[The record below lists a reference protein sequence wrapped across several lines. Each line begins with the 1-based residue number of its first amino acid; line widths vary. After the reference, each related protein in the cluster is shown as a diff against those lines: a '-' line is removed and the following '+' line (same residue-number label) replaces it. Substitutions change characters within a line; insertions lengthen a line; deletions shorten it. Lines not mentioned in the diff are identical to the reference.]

1 MTPRSPALAASL
13 GLVPRRRR
21 SMPSGGPTDA
31 LAPPPRGTPP
41 GHGLVPPLPTRRP
54 RRPSSLAQG
63 PCTYRLLLTT
73 GLRATTGW
81 SFWVA
86 AAVRERRRG
95 CQCWGPACRVEVFS
109 LIKVMGRARRLTRS
123 APSRPV
129 LLYPAPGH
137 ARGTL
142 GATLPFDTVMPNHHQ
157 LRSHE
162 SPPHRYLLSFAFCLP
177 LWQSASPYPISSPSQ
192 CSVV

>member
-1 MTPRSPALAASL
+1 MVGGAEGDRGRAGLVSGGCEVVGRVRLWGGVMIVLVRVCPRGRVVGGEAAPQPRRGPRASWARPPRSSPHTPPPRDARASETPGCMTPRSPALAASL

-63 PCTYRLLLTT
+63 PCTYRLRLTT
-73 GLRATTGW
+73 GLRASTGW

-86 AAVRERRRG
+86 ASVRERRRG
-95 CQCWGPACRVEVFS
+95 CQCWGTAYRVE
-109 LIKVMGRARRLTRS
+109 A
-123 APSRPV
+123 
-129 LLYPAPGH
+129 
-137 ARGTL
+137 
-142 GATLPFDTVMPNHHQ
+142 
-157 LRSHE
+157 
-162 SPPHRYLLSFAFCLP
+162 LS
-177 LWQSASPYPISSPSQ
+177 
-192 CSVV
+192 